1 MKLKFCGAARTV
13 TGSSHLLTLDNGFT
27 ILLDCGMY
35 QGREDELDDF
45 NMHWEF
51 DPAKINVLVVSHA
64 HIDHIG
70 RIPKLV
76 KDGFKGNIV
85 CTHAT
90 RDLAAIMLLD
100 SASIQEKDAQWAMEK
115 NLKKGTTEKIEP
127 LYTTEDAQFC
137 MNQFT
142 SYNYDRWFHVAQ
154 DVQVMF
160 ADAGHI
166 LGSASVTLKITRADG
181 TITYLG
187 FTGDVGRWNRPIIK
201 DPVPMPQLDYLIS
214 ESTYGGMTHDELPGD
229 INQLLNIVHDTCVV
243 NRGKVIIPAFSVGR
257 TQEIVYM
264 LDHLESK
271 GKLPH
276 IPVYVDSPL
285 AVNATDIFTMHDECF
300 DTEILNYMVN
310 DPNPFG
316 FNRLTYVRKV
326 EESKALNVK
335 NTPCIIISASG
346 MANAGR
352 IRHHIFNNIED
363 ADNTILIVGYCAEG
377 TLGAKLREY
386 PVTVKLFGKELR
398 VRANIKIIDGLSGHA
413 DQNEMLKFL
422 SNQNP
427 QQIKRTF
434 LVHGEYERQLKM
446 KYALEGVGFKNIHI
460 PELGNEFPLE

>member
-13 TGSSHLLTLDNGFT
+13 TGSSHLVTLDNGFT
-27 ILLDCGMY
+27 ILLDCGLY

-45 NMHWEF
+45 NTHWEF
-51 DPAKINVLVVSHA
+51 DPAAIDLLVVSHA

-76 KDGFKGNIV
+76 KDGFKGNII

-100 SASIQEKDAQWAMEK
+100 SASIQEKDAQWANEK
-115 NLKKGTTEKIEP
+115 NLKKGTATKTEP
-127 LYTTEDAQFC
+127 LYTAEDAQIC
-137 MNQFT
+137 MRQFT
-142 SYNYDRWFHVAQ
+142 SYNYDRWFHISQ
-154 DVQVMF
+154 DVQVYF

-166 LGSASVTLKITRADG
+166 LGSASVTLKIARANG
-181 TITYLG
+181 TMTYLG

-201 DPVPMPQLDYLIS
+201 DPEPMPQVDYLIS
-214 ESTYGGMTHDELPGD
+214 ESTYGGEFHDELPGD
-229 INQLLNIVHDTCVV
+229 INQLLDIVHNTCVMH
-243 NRGKVIIPAFSVGR
+243 RGKLIIPAFSVGR

-285 AVNATDIFTMHDECF
+285 AVNATDIFTVHHECF
-300 DTEILNYMVN
+300 DSEIINYMTTN
-310 DPNPFG
+310 DNPFG
-316 FNRLTYVRKV
+316 FNKLIYIRKV
-326 EESKALNVK
+326 EDSKALNDK
-335 NTPCIIISASG
+335 KEPCIIISASG

-363 ADNTILIVGYCAEG
+363 ADNTILMVGYCAEG

-386 PVTVKLFGKELR
+386 PTMVKIFGKELR

-413 DQNEMLKFL
+413 DQKEMLKFL

-427 QQIKRTF
+427 KQIKKTF
-434 LVHGEYERQLKM
+434 LVHGEYERQQKM
-446 KYALEGVGFKNIHI
+446 KQALEGAGFSNVHI

>member
-1 MKLKFCGAARTV
+1 MKLKICGAARTV
-13 TGSSHLLTLDNGFT
+13 TGSCHLLTLDNGFT
-27 ILLDCGMY
+27 VLLDCGLY

-45 NMHWEF
+45 NASWEF
-51 DPAKINVLVVSHA
+51 EPAKIDLLVVSHA

-76 KDGFKGNIV
+76 KDGFRGNIV

-90 RDLAAIMLLD
+90 RDLASIMLLD
-100 SASIQEKDAQWAMEK
+100 SASIQEKDAQWANEK
-115 NLKKGTTEKIEP
+115 NLKKGNKNIIEP
-127 LYTTEDAQFC
+127 LYTTEDAKIC
-137 MNQFT
+137 MRQFT
-142 SYNYDRWFHVAQ
+142 SYNYGRWFHIAP
-154 DVQVMF
+154 DVQVYF

-166 LGSASVTLKITRADG
+166 LGSASVTLRLNRADG
-181 TITYLG
+181 SQTHFG

-201 DPVPMPQLDYLIS
+201 DPELMPQVDYLIS
-214 ESTYGGMTHDELPGD
+214 ESTYGGQFHDEMPGNM
-229 INQLLNIVHDTCVV
+229 NQLLEIVHNTCVV
-243 NRGKVIIPAFSVGR
+243 NQGKIIIPAFSVGR

-285 AVNATDIFTMHDECF
+285 AVNATDIFTMHHECF
-300 DTEILNYMVN
+300 DSEIIKYMTTN
-310 DPNPFG
+310 ENPFG
-316 FNRLTYVRKV
+316 FNGLIYTRSVD
-326 EESKALNVK
+326 ESKALNNK
-335 NTPCIIISASG
+335 KQPCIIISASG

-352 IRHHIFNNIED
+352 VRHHIYNNIED

-377 TLGAKLREY
+377 TLGARLRDY
-386 PVTVKLFGKELR
+386 PMVIKLFGKELK

-427 QQIKRTF
+427 KLIKKTF
-434 LVHGEYERQLKM
+434 LVHGQYEKQQKM
-446 KYALEGVGFKNIHI
+446 KQAFEGAGFSNIFI
-460 PELGNEFPLE
+460 PELGDEFLLE